1 MDFSEIVL
9 IDDDKLYTEVVR
21 KRLCSFGFKNN
32 VKIFFDGSRAIDH
45 LKELSKRLFD
55 QKDRL
60 ILLDLKMPVLDGWG
74 FLDEFGKFDFQFKEH
89 FKIVVITNFI
99 GMEQRNRAIAYKEV
113 IGYYHKP
120 FNKTS
125 IRGILEDLK
134 VSFQEE

>member
-9 IDDDKLYTEVVR
+9 IDDDKLYTEVVKR
-21 KRLCSFGFKNN
+21 RLCGFGFRNK
-32 VKIFFDGSRAIDH
+32 VRVFLDGGPAIDY
-45 LKELSKRLFD
+45 LKSIQHGLNENDTFLL
-55 QKDRL
+55 
-60 ILLDLKMPVLDGWG
+60 LLDLKMPVMDGWA
-74 FLDEFGKFDFQFKEH
+74 FLDEFGKFDYEFRQQ

-125 IRGILEDLK
+125 VRGILEDLK
-134 VSFQEE
+134 VSFYEE